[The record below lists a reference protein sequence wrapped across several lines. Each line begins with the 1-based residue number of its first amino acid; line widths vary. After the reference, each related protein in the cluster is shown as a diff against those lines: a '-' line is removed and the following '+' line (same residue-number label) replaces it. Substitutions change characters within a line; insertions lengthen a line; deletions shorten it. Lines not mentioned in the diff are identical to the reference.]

1 METNYSIP
9 GFGANCAN
17 DTCFINAFNSPNY
30 YAILQQQKM
39 QQQIAQQQKAATD
52 SLGITATDSINSST
66 TSSPSFQSSA
76 NSIESSSGLGTGLL
90 VGGTIVAGAAAC
102 IAAYKKR
109 DGGNLLNGFKN
120 LGKSLFGS
128 KEATA
133 AGEKAKSFVSNLIK
147 DGGKNVKEYTIQKN
161 GMSFFMKDGKPV
173 KIITQDKKVI
183 KKEDVAEWVK
193 DNTSVMNEV
202 KKLNLH
208 GTTLPKGVSLSYTRE
223 IADGKNLYRMV
234 VENGKVVKVEVPIK
248 DKADKWVEVPENQF
262 DGFIKN
268 HAKQV
273 KEAET
278 LTRTFGGKKVQL
290 LNSKGKLVAQNGSIQ
305 MNVRNGKIV
314 SAKFNGSRDLKP
326 EELKALNQDYKSI
339 VQNFG
344 RENGSKYGLKN
355 YEYIYRQKGGQE
367 IRFNSAKSI
376 TSVNAVTNKEITNAD
391 AIKNYLDRNGDIK
404 TELENIASTGTVSNG
419 YRLGNIVYKND
430 NGITFDITGN
440 KINGIKLDKEIT
452 IDKKTFKAGELIDGK
467 WLSEWRKTAANDNDF
482 RAVAEML
489 T

>member
-1 METNYSIP
+1 MGMGYGIQ
-9 GFGANCAN
+9 GIGANYTN
-17 DTCFINAFNSPNY
+17 DPYFMQTLNSPNY
-30 YAILQQQKM
+30 YAMIQAQNV
-39 QQQIAQQQKAATD
+39 AQQQAAQTTQAAQATTTPAVTTD
-52 SLGITATDSINSST
+52 
-66 TSSPSFQSSA
+66 PSFKGAEQTA
-76 NSIESSSGLGTGLL
+76 ESGSGLGTGLF

-109 DGGNLLNGFKN
+109 DGGSLLNGFKN

-183 KKEDVAEWVK
+183 DKAKDVAKWVK

-305 MNVRNGKIV
+305 MNVRNGEIV

-391 AIKNYLDRNGDIK
+391 AIKNYLDRHGDIK

-482 RAVAEML
+482 RAVAGML

>member
-1 METNYSIP
+1 
-9 GFGANCAN
+9 
-17 DTCFINAFNSPNY
+17 
-30 YAILQQQKM
+30 
-39 QQQIAQQQKAATD
+39 
-52 SLGITATDSINSST
+52 
-66 TSSPSFQSSA
+66 
-76 NSIESSSGLGTGLL
+76 
-90 VGGTIVAGAAAC
+90 
-102 IAAYKKR
+102 
-109 DGGNLLNGFKN
+109 
-120 LGKSLFGS
+120 
-128 KEATA
+128 
-133 AGEKAKSFVSNLIK
+133 
-147 DGGKNVKEYTIQKN
+147 
-161 GMSFFMKDGKPV
+161 MSFFMKDGKPV

-183 KKEDVAEWVK
+183 DKAKDVAKWVK
-193 DNTSVMNEV
+193 DNSSVMNEV

-234 VENGKVVKVEVPIK
+234 VENGQVVKASSK
-248 DKADKWVEVPENQF
+248 DKAGKWVEVAENQF

-376 TSVNAVTNKEITNAD
+376 LRVNAVTNKEITNAD
-391 AIKNYLDRNGDIK
+391 AIRSYLEKNDAIK

-419 YRLGNIVYKND
+419 YRLGNIIYKND
-430 NGITFDITGN
+430 NGITFNITGN
-440 KINGIKLDKEIT
+440 KINGIKLGKKIT

-467 WLSEWRKTAANDNDF
+467 WLDEWRKTAANDNDYQ
-482 RAVAEML
+482 AVLAML
-489 T
+489 K

>member
-1 METNYSIP
+1 MGMSYGIQ
-9 GFGANCAN
+9 GIGANYAN
-17 DTCFINAFNSPNY
+17 DPYFIQTLNSPNY
-30 YAILQQQKM
+30 YAMM
-39 QQQIAQQQKAATD
+39 QAQNVAQQQAAQTTQAAQAATTPAV
-52 SLGITATDSINSST
+52 TAD
-66 TSSPSFQSSA
+66 PSFKGAEQTA
-76 NSIESSSGLGTGLL
+76 ESGSGLGTGLL
-90 VGGTIVAGAAAC
+90 VGGTVVAGAAAC

-109 DGGNLLNGFKN
+109 DGGSLLNGFKN

-133 AGEKAKSFVSNLIK
+133 AGEKAKSLVSNLIK
-147 DGGKNVKEYTIQKN
+147 DGGKNVKEYTVQKN

-183 KKEDVAEWVK
+183 DKAKDVAKWVK
-193 DNTSVMNEV
+193 DNSSVMNEV

-234 VENGKVVKVEVPIK
+234 VENGQVVKASSK
-248 DKADKWVEVPENQF
+248 DKAGKWVEVAENQF

-367 IRFNSAKSI
+367 IRFNSARSI

-391 AIKNYLDRNGDIK
+391 AIRSYLEKNDAIK
-404 TELENIASTGTVSNG
+404 TELENIASTGTISNG

-430 NGITFDITGN
+430 NGVTFNITGN
-440 KINGIKLDKEIT
+440 KINGIKLGKKIT
-452 IDKKTFKAGELIDGK
+452 INKKTFEAGELINGE
-467 WLSEWRKTAANDNDF
+467 WLGEWRKTAANDNDYQ
-482 RAVAEML
+482 AVLAML
-489 T
+489 K